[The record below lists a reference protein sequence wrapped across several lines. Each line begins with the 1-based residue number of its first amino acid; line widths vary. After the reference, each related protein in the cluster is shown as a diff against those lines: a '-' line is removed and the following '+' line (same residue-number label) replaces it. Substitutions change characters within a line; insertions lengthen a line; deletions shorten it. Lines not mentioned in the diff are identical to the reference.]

1 MTAVAVASGVEGLD
15 LSVQKPLFTHDAFGK
30 DDYTYAVSGDGQRF
44 LVNAAGSD
52 PSQPIVVVLNWAAGL
67 KGSADDR
74 PRHAHHIRDSPR
86 TVRKRG
92 AARRRRV
99 GRGLRQRAPDRGDH
113 SRPELDR

>member
-44 LVNAAGSD
+44 LVNAAVSD

-67 KGSADDR
+67 K
-74 PRHAHHIRDSPR
+74 
-86 TVRKRG
+86 
-92 AARRRRV
+92 
-99 GRGLRQRAPDRGDH
+99 
-113 SRPELDR
+113 